1 MSMLSK
7 FKKSNCSLTNDE
19 VKSIEYEILDIQN
32 KCFSITSKSNKTKK
46 DIEDLCKY
54 GKRLYHLKKVLTHA
68 KKYSI

>member
-7 FKKSNCSLTNDE
+7 IKKNNCSLSNE
-19 VKSIEYEILDIQN
+19 QVKTIEYEILDIQN
-32 KCFSITSKSNKTKK
+32 KCYSITSKSNKTKK

-54 GKRLYHLKKVLTHA
+54 GKRLHHLKKVLVRA